1 MVYPKEKPQNGS
13 DVDKSCLLNNCYYE
27 KFKHAILEFENY
39 RRAALPLCAAENIIS
54 EFSKSPLLYG
64 LQERYILGGYL
75 DYNEDNNMI
84 GSKKLLPFY
93 EIISEQCKELFGAYY
108 TDCRSL
114 SGMNALQNILLSL
127 VGRKENMLILSP
139 DSGGHAA
146 LPNLLERLDINFME
160 APYDYDLNDYNYDHI
175 NRMLEEGNIG
185 FVMLAPTDII
195 FLPDFNRLHIPQE
208 VILIYDA
215 SQVLAYYIN
224 NIGKNPLYMDNKV
237 VLMGGTHKTIP
248 GVAKALIMTNDEA
261 LASTIDSTI
270 NPLFLRNTHIQNVA
284 SLILTLIEMEYF
296 SKKYCFTMTLNSNY
310 LGKKLEEFGFQV
322 INRSGTYSETHQLFI
337 HMRKEERDLFYHR
350 SNELGISL
358 NKKDKKLF
366 RGSGIRLGVQEVT
379 RYGWGF
385 EEMDVIAEILHMV
398 YENRMK
404 EAAVLLEKLSGKKLV
419 QYTFEED
426 KDQWV

>member
-1 MVYPKEKPQNGS
+1 MVYPKEKPQNS
-13 DVDKSCLLNNCYYE
+13 NSFDESCLLNNHFYAKYSS
-27 KFKHAILEFENY
+27 AILEFENY

-54 EFSKSPLLYG
+54 EFSKKPLLHG
-64 LQERYILGGYL
+64 LQERYILGGYI
-75 DYNEDNNMI
+75 DYDEDNNMI

-127 VGRKENMLILSP
+127 VGRKENMLIMSS

-146 LPNLLERLDINFME
+146 LPNILKRLDINYIE
-160 APYDYDLNDYNYDHI
+160 APYDYDLSDYNYDHI
-175 NRMLEEGNIG
+175 NCILEEKNIG

-195 FLPDFNRLHIPQE
+195 FLPDFGKLHIPQE
-208 VILIYDA
+208 VVLIFDA

-224 NIGKNPLYMDNKV
+224 NKVKNPLNMNNKV
-237 VLMGGTHKTIP
+237 VLLGGTHKTIP

-261 LASTIDSTI
+261 LASIIDRTI
-270 NPLFLRNTHIQNVA
+270 NPLYLRNTHIQNVA

-296 SKKYCFTMTLNSNY
+296 SKKYCLNMTLNSNY
-310 LGKKLEEFGFQV
+310 LGRKLEKFGFQV
-322 INRSGTYSETHQLFI
+322 INREGIYSETHQLFI
-337 HMRKEERDLFYHR
+337 HMKMEDRNLFYHR
-350 SNELGISL
+350 SKELGISL

-366 RGSGIRLGVQEVT
+366 KGSGIRLGVQEVT

-385 EEMDVIAEILHMV
+385 EEMDVIAEILFLV
-398 YENRMK
+398 YEGKFKR
-404 EAAVLLEKLSGKKLV
+404 VPILLRELGEKKVV
-419 QYTFEED
+419 QYTFKED
-426 KDQWV
+426 IE